1 MQIFK
6 NTFIISFFTI
16 LSQLLGVLR
25 DKLLVSV
32 VGVGV
37 VLDMYNASFKIPDL
51 MASILFSFVGLTVM
65 VPFLNS
71 SLVKGDIREM
81 HKKFSTIFFFFN
93 IVMVALA
100 ILVVFTLDLFLHKL
114 FPAFDTENLKTLS
127 HITKLM
133 LLQPIILGMSNL
145 LACIAQ
151 AYKNF
156 LYFALAPVLYN
167 IGLIVGIVY
176 FYEAHGSLG
185 LLYGVWIGAFMH
197 LFINFIFIFKNK
209 VDINMVYFD
218 FKYIKQ
224 ILPIVTWRSVAFVL
238 ISLKQFILTIV
249 SGLMGLGIISV
260 WTFALNLTN
269 MCVQFFATSYAVASF
284 PVLSEYYEKGE
295 YEILKKTIRKH
306 TSQIFLFSLIFMCV
320 AYVFAKPIVDIIY
333 GGNEKVLR
341 IFYVL
346 IIAIPFLN
354 LEQYYARAMMAMRR
368 VKFISIVHIFSFAVL
383 IVALFVFYKMDY
395 DYIFLAYA
403 YLISVIAQ
411 VSVLF
416 FMGNRIIK

>member
-320 AYVFAKPIVDIIY
+320 AYIFAKPIVDIIY
-333 GGNEKVLR
+333 QCPSPDGK
-341 IFYVL
+341 
-346 IIAIPFLN
+346 
-354 LEQYYARAMMAMRR
+354 
-368 VKFISIVHIFSFAVL
+368 
-383 IVALFVFYKMDY
+383 
-395 DYIFLAYA
+395 
-403 YLISVIAQ
+403 
-411 VSVLF
+411 
-416 FMGNRIIK
+416 